1 VNPGEPRLDQL
12 DPDAAGGLHNGGP
25 TPASGT
31 SNCSTNSVKPSV
43 GDDPDRVV
51 MAVLAVLR

>member
-1 VNPGEPRLDQL
+1 MSRVWISSIRTRPAVCTTAVR
-12 DPDAAGGLHNGGP
+12 

-31 SNCSTNSVKPSV
+31 SNCSTTSVKPSVV